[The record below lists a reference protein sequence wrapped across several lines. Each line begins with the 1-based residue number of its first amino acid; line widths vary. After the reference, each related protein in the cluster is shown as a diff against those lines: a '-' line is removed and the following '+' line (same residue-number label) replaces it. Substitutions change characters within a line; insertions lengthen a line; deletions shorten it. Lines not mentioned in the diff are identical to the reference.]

1 MTTIELSPDPTY
13 DPDANKPWWEL
24 AWNAVVKWFA
34 SVVQWF
40 HDLDIGWKIGIGVT
54 LLAFALLLTIVTS
67 GGFMAVEAWIAAG
80 QMMLQFAIGVVSATA
95 ISMVMALAS
104 GESIP
109 DALVHGLADGIFW
122 GGVFAFVSASVNA
135 IKTGVRAIKN
145 AKAISQVNYDSE
157 FLNWLNQ
164 GEANNVVYKGVSDGG
179 NNVYT
184 GITKQKLSVRL
195 CQHNRVGKNFI
206 RLDTIYTDL
215 TRNQA
220 RSIETYLIINDG
232 ASNMNKILSISRNS
246 KFFSQAMSWA
256 SNLIGRG

>member
-1 MTTIELSPDPTY
+1 MSLRSRRAALKAAFTKSLFAATGENQCEMKRLWGVDSQVLCEIGLHELPEP
-13 DPDANKPWWEL
+13 
-24 AWNAVVKWFA
+24 
-34 SVVQWF
+34 
-40 HDLDIGWKIGIGVT
+40 
-54 LLAFALLLTIVTS
+54 
-67 GGFMAVEAWIAAG
+67 
-80 QMMLQFAIGVVSATA
+80 
-95 ISMVMALAS
+95 ISRS
-104 GESIP
+104 NGEV
-109 DALVHGLADGIFW
+109 LRIFW
-122 GGVFAFVSASVNA
+122 SGVFAFVSASVNA